1 MAAPQKITKEEII
14 AHLKKEGVTDINSLA
29 DLLIR
34 KTHQDGDPNKPI
46 VNSAIIY
53 QHGFVSH

>member
-1 MAAPQKITKEEII
+1 MAGPQKITKEEII

>member
-1 MAAPQKITKEEII
+1 MARPEKITKEEII